1 MEAVTQ
7 SQLHDEDRFFKEDK
21 LMEGADLDEHAALA

>member
-1 MEAVTQ
+1 MEAVTL
-7 SQLHDEDRFFKEDK
+7 SQLHDEDRFSKEDK